1 MKVTIKKDI
10 SLKEYLEKSG
20 YSQKKIKN
28 LFKYDGILV
37 NNKVVKQDILLKESN
52 HLEIVKLQKI
62 ETDLDII
69 YEDKDIIVVNKR
81 KGLLTISTDREKEK
95 TLYYEVSEYLK
106 KINKNN
112 RIFIVH
118 RLDKD
123 TSGLI
128 LFAKTEKMKKL
139 LQDNWNDVAVLRNY
153 VALVHGSV
161 DTKSGTIVNY
171 LKEEDINVYITTKN
185 EGKEAITSYEVI
197 NKNSN
202 NSLLNIE
209 IKTGRKNQIRCAM
222 KSINHPII
230 GDLKY
235 GIKTKEKRMYLH
247 ANKLVIINP
256 LTNKKMTFESI
267 IPKEFNK
274 RLKGERK

>member
-1 MKVTIKKDI
+1 MKVAIKKEI
-10 SLKEYLEKSG
+10 QLKLYLEKSG

-28 LFKYDGILV
+28 LFKYGGVLV
-37 NNKVVKQDILLKESN
+37 NNKVLKEDILLKESN
-52 HLEIVKLQKI
+52 CLEIIKLQKI

-95 TLYYEVSEYLK
+95 TLYYEVTEYLK

-118 RLDKD
+118 RLDRD
-123 TSGLI
+123 TSGLV
-128 LFAKTEKMKKL
+128 LFAKNEKIKNL
-139 LQDNWNDVAVLRNY
+139 LQDKWNEIAVLRNY
-153 VALVHGSV
+153 IALVHGSV

-171 LKEEDINVYITTKN
+171 LKEEDVNVYITTKKD
-185 EGKEAITSYEVI
+185 GKEAITSYKVL
-197 NKNSN
+197 NKNAN
-202 NSLLNIE
+202 CSLLNIE

-235 GIKTKEKRMYLH
+235 GMKSKEKRMYLH
-247 ANKLVIINP
+247 ANKLVVINP
-256 LTNKKMTFESI
+256 LTKKKMTFECS
-267 IPKEFNK
+267 IPKDFD
-274 RLKGERK
+274 RRIKGR